1 MKAGEC
7 YVAGFP
13 VGVLSSST
21 DFVFLSGYENACKA
35 SSGLPPPRQVEGV
48 KALHQHYFFLVST
61 ENNTHRFA
69 YTSCTAGVAE
79 EVVS

>member
-1 MKAGEC
+1 MKAGRG
-7 YVAGFP
+7 YVAGIP

-21 DFVFLSGYENACKA
+21 DFVSLSGNENTSKA
-35 SSGLPPPRQVEGV
+35 SSGLPLPRQVEGV

-61 ENNTHRFA
+61 KTNTHRFA